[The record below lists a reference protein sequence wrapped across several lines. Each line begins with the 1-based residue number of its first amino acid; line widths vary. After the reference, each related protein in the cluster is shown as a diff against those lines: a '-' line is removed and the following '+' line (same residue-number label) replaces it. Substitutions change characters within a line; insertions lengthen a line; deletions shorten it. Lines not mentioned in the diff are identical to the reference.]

1 MIEWEYS
8 EEQDSPSPGN
18 GGPEWPDTDPSDFS
32 RSYKHELI
40 LYSME
45 DIITVMVPLAATS
58 PVIVANLNS
67 FRILVTLTGDVD
79 DDVRPYTESKFDAF
93 FRMFTN
99 EFDSTSRR
107 RDVLRLSQAVQSGLF
122 SRSSLIS
129 QTGASSPNIEKE
141 RVGNRL
147 RQLTEEM
154 DEWVYDESSVIVN
167 CGLYV
172 WSVIAAATTL
182 VLGGL
187 AIGFS
192 VGDRLTGVDP
202 FSITTYAWLLAAFV
216 VLVCKSIQV
225 ENWSWRDFLLCRVK
239 CRSVSELQSV
249 TGINDQLIMAKL
261 LHDERGTILNTRGP
275 YNSVFQRKSEDGSG
289 FSIDRP
295 LNTRTLLL
303 SGLTLMKVMT
313 AQGHALVCLDARRGT
328 DLAVV
333 EHRGLDRKNHLVC
346 ENINRPRSHTSK
358 QSRSLQSVR
367 LPLAKSPLRWKK
379 VQGVYNILDA
389 VFV

>member
-1 MIEWEYS
+1 
-8 EEQDSPSPGN
+8 
-18 GGPEWPDTDPSDFS
+18 
-32 RSYKHELI
+32 
-40 LYSME
+40 ME

-58 PVIVANLNS
+58 PVIIANLNS
-67 FRILVTLTGDVD
+67 FRIMVALTGDVD
-79 DDVRPYTESKFDAF
+79 DDVRPYAESKFDAF

-99 EFDSTSRR
+99 EFDSTARH
-107 RDVLRLSQAVQSGLF
+107 RDVLRLSQAVGDGLF
-122 SRSSLIS
+122 SRSSLIYK
-129 QTGASSPNIEKE
+129 TGAPSPNTQNKAME
-141 RVGNRL
+141 NRL

-172 WSVIAAATTL
+172 WSVIAVATTL

-192 VGDRLTGVDP
+192 VGNRLTGVDP
-202 FSITTYAWLLAAFV
+202 FSITTYAWALAAFV
-216 VLVCKSIQV
+216 VLVCKSTQV
-225 ENWSWRDFLLCRVK
+225 ENWSWRDFLLRRVK
-239 CRSVSELQSV
+239 CRSVSELQGV

-303 SGLTLMKVMT
+303 SGLTLLKVMT
-313 AQGHALVCLDARRGT
+313 PQGHALVCLDARRGT

-333 EHRGLDRKNHLVC
+333 EHQGLDSKNHLVC

-358 QSRSLQSVR
+358 QSRNLHPAK
-367 LPLAKSPLRWKK
+367 LPLTKSPLRWKK